1 MIILA
6 NPEKNFFFTV
16 FRFFFSSKI
25 LDFGFFDK
33 WRHPEIWMAS
43 FVKNAKIT
51 YFGWKK
57 KSKNREKKFFFRIG
71 QNYPKITKKV
81 KKSKFRPILLRLEP
95 IFGHFLRWPK
105 SPNSFWGRICSNN
118 GLLQG
123 QNVQKSRKFQKNFF
137 SLKMASEVP
146 WTRCAHKKNV

>member
-1 MIILA
+1 MSR
-6 NPEKNFFFTV
+6 V
-16 FRFFFSSKI
+16 FGFLSAKI
-25 LDFGFFDK
+25 HDFGIFSK
-33 WRHPEIWMAS
+33 WRNLRQIRWMAS
-43 FVKNAKIT
+43 FAKNPKIT

-57 KSKNREKKFFFRIG
+57 KSKNREKNFFFRIG

-123 QNVQKSRKFQKNFF
+123 QNVQKSRKFQKIFF
-137 SLKMASEVP
+137 SLNLASEVP
-146 WTRCAHKKNV
+146 WTRCDHKKNV

>member
-1 MIILA
+1 M
-6 NPEKNFFFTV
+6 V
-16 FRFFFSSKI
+16 FRFFFSAKI
-25 LDFGFFDK
+25 RDFGFFAK
-33 WRHPEIWMAS
+33 SRHPADLSSDGGIWQ
-43 FVKNAKIT
+43 KAKIT

-105 SPNSFWGRICSNN
+105 SPNSFWTRICSNN